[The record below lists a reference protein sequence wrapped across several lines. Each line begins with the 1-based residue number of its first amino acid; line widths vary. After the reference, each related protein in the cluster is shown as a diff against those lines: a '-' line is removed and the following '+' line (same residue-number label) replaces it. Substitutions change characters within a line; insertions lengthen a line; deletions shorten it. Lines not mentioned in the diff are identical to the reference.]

1 MAYTREYPN
10 NITPLGSTTKECLTN
25 DDLELKRILNLFSEI
40 GGGLKLFG
48 SKRQCVLY
56 GETDSS
62 GNPAYL
68 AAAGLNVSIDGN
80 TKPVILSFANGFS
93 STEGTLDVIDSI
105 TIKVST
111 AWTIPASGTYYL
123 YIERDMSTNLISYG
137 YTATADTYG
146 KAAPSSPVLDQCYFN
161 TNEMKMYR
169 YNGSAWEQKLRI
181 FVASVTT
188 SATVA
193 TVTPYPMTSK
203 AAPVGSINLLGRGN
217 AYAAGDM
224 KESESLPSW
233 AVLECTT
240 AGTSASTEP
249 SFSGVQVGSTVKDG
263 TVTWTVRHRQDGHRI
278 NDIWMTS
285 GTFDSNGYLIDAT
298 LKTARLDV
306 HLCDGNLG
314 TPNLANKFIM
324 GSASIG
330 STGGT
335 NSITLTTNNMPSHTH
350 GASASS
356 DVQGAHHHGTWG
368 DYGAAGAP
376 YGVYDGN
383 NNHLGSHGGVDSD
396 NPTFNTST
404 DGAHSHNIGVSIGYS
419 GGNAAFDN
427 RPSFYTLAFVKKI
440 K

>member
-10 NITPLGSTTKECLTN
+10 NITPLGSKTKECLTN

-56 GETDSS
+56 GATNSS
-62 GNPAYL
+62 GNPSYL
-68 AAAGLNVSIDGN
+68 TANGLTIAIDGS
-80 TKPVILSFANGFS
+80 TKPIILSFANGFS
-93 STEGTLDVIDSI
+93 TTEGTADILDTI
-105 TIKVST
+105 TSKIST

-123 YIERDMSTNLISYG
+123 YIDRDMSTNLLSYG
-137 YTATADTYG
+137 YTTTADTYG
-146 KAAPSSPVLDQCYFN
+146 KVAPSSPVLDQCYFN

-181 FVASVTT
+181 FIASVTT
-188 SATVA
+188 STTAATIN
-193 TVTPYPMTSK
+193 PYPLTSK
-203 AAPVGSINLLGRGN
+203 AAPVGSINLLRRGT

-263 TVTWTVRHRQDGHRI
+263 TVTWTVRHRQDGHRV

-285 GTFDSNGYLIDAT
+285 GTFDSNGYLIDET

-306 HLCDGNLG
+306 HICDGNLG
-314 TPNLANKFIM
+314 TPNLADKFIM

-335 NSITLTTNNMPSHTH
+335 NSLTLSVSNMPSHNH
-350 GASASS
+350 GASA
-356 DVQGAHHHGTWG
+356 DVQGNHTHSPLYAGSSTADHG
-368 DYGAAGAP
+368 DI
-376 YGVYDGN
+376 GN
-383 NNHLGSHGGVDSD
+383 YFETSQDEYRGILEMANSSTGSA
-396 NPTFNTST
+396 
-404 DGAHSHNIGVSIGYS
+404 GAHSHNISIGYS

-427 RPSFYTLAFVKKI
+427 RPAFYTLAFVKKI

>member
-10 NITPLGSTTKECLTN
+10 NITPLGTRTKGCLIN

-56 GETDSS
+56 GATNSS
-62 GNPAYL
+62 GNPSYL
-68 AAAGLNVSIDGN
+68 TANSLTIAIDGS
-80 TKPVILSFANGFS
+80 TKPIILSFANGFS
-93 STEGTLDVIDSI
+93 TTEGTADVLDTI
-105 TIKVST
+105 TGKIST

-123 YIERDMSTNLISYG
+123 YIDRDISTNLLSYG
-137 YTATADTYG
+137 YTTTADTYG
-146 KAAPSSPVLDQCYFN
+146 KVAPSSPVLGQCYFN

-188 SATVA
+188 STTAATIN
-193 TVTPYPMTSK
+193 PYPLTSK
-203 AAPVGSINLLGRGN
+203 AAPAGGINLLGRGI
-217 AYAAGDM
+217 AYAVGDM

-249 SFSGVQVGSTVKDG
+249 SFSSVQVGSTITDG

-285 GTFDSNGYLIDAT
+285 GTFNTDGYLIDAT
-298 LKTARLDV
+298 LGTARLDV

-335 NSITLTTNNMPSHTH
+335 NSLTLTTANMPSHNH
-350 GASASS
+350 GASAWS
-356 DVQGAHHHGTWG
+356 DTHGAHHHGAYG
-368 DYGAAGAP
+368 DDGSSGP
-376 YGVYDGN
+376 YGLYN
-383 NNHLGSHGGVDSD
+383 ASRTNAGSNSVDYN
-396 NPTFNTST
+396 NPTWNTST
-404 DGAHSHNIGVSIGYS
+404 DGDHSHSIGVSIGYS
-419 GGNAAFDN
+419 GGNTAFDN

>member
-1 MAYTREYPN
+1 MAYTRQYPN
-10 NITPLGSTTKECLTN
+10 SITPNGSTTRSCLEN
-25 DDLELKRILNLFSEI
+25 DDKELKRVLGLISDV

-123 YIERDMSTNLISYG
+123 YIDRDMSTNLLSYG
-137 YTATADTYG
+137 YTTTADTYG
-146 KAAPSSPVLDQCYFN
+146 KVAPPSPVLDQCYFN

-188 SATVA
+188 STTAATIN
-193 TVTPYPMTSK
+193 PYPLTSK
-203 AAPVGSINLLGRGN
+203 AAPVGSINLLGRGI

-240 AGTSASTEP
+240 AGTSARTEP
-249 SFSGVQVGSTVKDG
+249 SFSSVQIGSTVTDG
-263 TVTWTVRHRQDGHRI
+263 TVTWTVRHRQDGHRV

-285 GTFDSNGYLIDAT
+285 GTFSADGYLIDAT
-298 LKTARLDV
+298 LRTARLDV

-330 STGGT
+330 STGGA
-335 NSITLTTNNMPSHTH
+335 NSLTLTTDNMPSHTH
-350 GASASS
+350 SASADTQGNHTHSPLYAGSS
-356 DVQGAHHHGTWG
+356 TADHGDIGPYFETSDREYNG
-368 DYGAAGAP
+368 VIGMGNSSTGAA
-376 YGVYDGN
+376 
-383 NNHLGSHGGVDSD
+383 
-396 NPTFNTST
+396 
-404 DGAHSHNIGVSIGYS
+404 GAHSHNISVGYS

-427 RPSFYTLAFVKKI
+427 RPEFYTLAFVKKI

>member
-10 NITPLGSTTKECLTN
+10 NITPLGSKTKECLTN

-146 KAAPSSPVLDQCYFN
+146 KVAPSSPVLDQCYFN

-330 STGGT
+330 GTGGA
-335 NSITLTTNNMPSHTH
+335 NSLVLTTENMPSHTH
-350 GASASS
+350 GASAWS
-356 DVQGAHHHGTWG
+356 DSQGAHHHGSPFSDDSSNG
-368 DYGAAGAP
+368 P
-376 YGVYDGN
+376 YGLYDGN
-383 NNHLGSHGGVDSD
+383 KNHLGSDSTD
-396 NPTFNTST
+396 CNNPIWNTST
-404 DGAHSHNIGVSIGYS
+404 DGAHSHNIGVSIGAT

-427 RPSFYTLAFVKKI
+427 RPEFYTLAFVKKI

>member
-1 MAYTREYPN
+1 MAYTRQYPN
-10 NITPLGSTTKECLTN
+10 SITPNGSTTRSCLEN
-25 DDLELKRILNLFSEI
+25 DDKELKRVLGLISDV

-68 AAAGLNVSIDGN
+68 AAAGLTVSIDGN

-146 KAAPSSPVLDQCYFN
+146 KVAPSSPVLEQCYFN

-203 AAPVGSINLLGRGN
+203 AAPVGSINLLGRGI

-233 AVLECTT
+233 AVLECTK

-249 SFSGVQVGSTVKDG
+249 SFSSVQVGSTITDG

-285 GTFDSNGYLIDAT
+285 GTFNTDGYLIDAT
-298 LKTARLDV
+298 LGTARLDV

-330 STGGT
+330 STGGA
-335 NSITLTTNNMPSHTH
+335 NSLTLSVSNMPSHNH
-350 GASASS
+350 GASA
-356 DVQGAHHHGTWG
+356 DVQGNHTHSPLYAGGSNSDNGDPGNYFMSNPEGYNGTQEMANSST
-368 DYGAAGAP
+368 GAA
-376 YGVYDGN
+376 
-383 NNHLGSHGGVDSD
+383 
-396 NPTFNTST
+396 
-404 DGAHSHNIGVSIGYS
+404 GAHSHNISIGYS

-427 RPSFYTLAFVKKI
+427 RPAFYTLAFVKKI